1 MKIVLAF
8 DSFKNCLSSPEICRI
23 VKDVMQKTAPEL
35 EICAMPLGDG
45 GEGTA
50 RAVTEACS
58 GVMQN
63 LEVHDPLFRKVTAQY
78 GLLPDGSAV
87 LEMAS
92 ASGIE
97 LISSEE
103 RNPMKT
109 TTYGTG
115 ELLAYLAKE
124 KNIRNFT
131 VAIGGSATVDGGA
144 GMLQA
149 LGVKFYDKNDQLLP
163 CPAAGG
169 TLAKTARIDT
179 SDLMPEILASNI
191 KIASDVTNP
200 LCGNTG
206 AARVFAPQKGAD
218 EAMVEVLEASLN
230 HFGTL
235 SIKSGLADNMT
246 TPGDGAAGG
255 LGFALRNYLKA
266 RSTSGAEL
274 VLQLLQFDE
283 VIKDADWVITGE
295 GCSDFQTA
303 HGKLC
308 SIVANHCKKANVP
321 VILLS
326 GALGKNAELLNDIF
340 DAVLTLSSKP
350 CNLDEA
356 LKNTPE
362 NLRRMA
368 RSITNLIVKR

>member
-23 VKDVMQKTAPEL
+23 VAESMQQTAPEL
-35 EICAMPLGDG
+35 EICSLPLGDG

-63 LEVHDPLFRKVTAQY
+63 LEVHDPLFRKVTAEY

-97 LISSEE
+97 LITPEE

-131 VAIGGSATVDGGA
+131 VAIGGSATVDCGA

-149 LGVKFYDKNDQLLP
+149 LGVKFYDKNNQLLP

-169 TLAKTARIDT
+169 TLGKTARIDT
-179 SDLMPEILASNI
+179 SDLLPEILASNI

-200 LCGNTG
+200 LCGDTG

-218 EAMVEVLEASLN
+218 EAMVEVLETSLN

-235 SIKSGLADNMT
+235 SIKSHLADNMT

-266 RSTSGAEL
+266 QSTSGAEL
-274 VLQLLQFDE
+274 VLKLLKFDE
-283 VIKDADWVITGE
+283 AIKDADWVITGE

-308 SIVANHCKKANVP
+308 SIVAQHAHRFDVP
-321 VILLS
+321 TILLS
-326 GALGKNAELLNDIF
+326 GALGERSAE
-340 DAVLTLSSKP
+340 
-350 CNLDEA
+350 LDEA
-356 LKNTPE
+356 FEVVLALSGAPCSLEQALHDTPQH
-362 NLRRMA
+362 LRRMGKA
-368 RSITNLIVKR
+368 LANLLVR